1 MKLLLTIIGIM
12 MGIVAAGVSVAGQA
26 DKSKLLTPAALTE
39 KAPATYTVNFDTSKG
54 SFVVQV
60 HRDWAPLG
68 ADRLYNLV
76 KNGFFDEARFY
87 RVVPNFM
94 VQFGMNAN
102 PAVTTAWRPVTLA
115 DDPVKQSN
123 QRGYITFANTGQ
135 PNSRGTNVFINFK
148 DNSFLDKQRFAP
160 FGEVTKGMDVVEK
173 ITAEYGEKPD
183 QTSINSQGNAY
194 LTKAF
199 PKLDYVKSATIAK

>member
-1 MKLLLTIIGIM
+1 
-12 MGIVAAGVSVAGQA
+12 
-26 DKSKLLTPAALTE
+26 
-39 KAPATYTVNFDTSKG
+39 
-54 SFVVQV
+54 
-60 HRDWAPLG
+60 
-68 ADRLYNLV
+68 
-76 KNGFFDEARFY
+76 
-87 RVVPNFM
+87 
-94 VQFGMNAN
+94 
-102 PAVTTAWRPVTLA
+102 VT
-115 DDPVKQSN
+115 KSN
-123 QRGYITFANTGQ
+123 QRGFITFANTGQ

-183 QTSINSQGNAY
+183 QNSINSQGNAY